1 MNTSKTGLF
10 LMELIISILFFAL
23 AGTVCIQLFAKSHML
38 DGKTA
43 AQNHAIVKCEDFC
56 EIFYGVVDEN
66 PEVSE
71 RMAAMAEITGADL
84 SGDSGLIIY
93 YDEDFNACKADGST
107 YYLLFKD
114 EGLNES
120 TGTYSGTAE
129 VHYSETAKGLE
140 SIYELGV
147 SKHVPGVLQ

>member
-56 EIFYGVVDEN
+56 EIFYGVVDET
-66 PEVSE
+66 PEASE
-71 RMAAMAEITGADL
+71 RLDKIAKLTGASKAEGNVL
-84 SGDSGLIIY
+84 KVY
-93 YDEDFNACKADGST
+93 YDKEFNPCDEGSAV
-107 YYLLFKD
+107 YYLEYKD
-114 EGLNES
+114 LGLDDS
-120 TGTYSGTAE
+120 TGLYQADVKVFSLDQTGDEVYSL
-129 VHYSETAKGLE
+129 S
-140 SIYELGV
+140 V
-147 SKHVPGVLQ
+147 SKHVPAGLS